1 MEFSRAAKSDPGD
14 TNKQKEIASVY
25 IDSKTDA
32 RKLLSVS

>member
-1 MEFSRAAKSDPGD
+1 MEFSRAAKSDPE
-14 TNKQKEIASVY
+14 TLISKKEIASVY